1 MIPLDA
7 VDVADALDGL
17 SDVPEWRLPA
27 SDWDDI
33 AEVLQAMT
41 DARAPEDF
49 AEATADLELASPR
62 RYTPL
67 GSTPLVGPPPRVTL
81 LRDRLFRTLS
91 DLDLPPAPELPPR
104 PDATTEGLLT
114 HYLVVHVFAS
124 ATDAAYP
131 RLRRLWDG
139 CGAVFGTN
147 QPIDELHLPIALPA
161 AIPTGTT
168 IAARRSDHVQAIVRR
183 EHDTL
188 VLSVAAKAPGVTWA
202 QLASRWQQV
211 AARGEDGPLI
221 GVVTIFAGTV
231 ETSPDLAIGAVVG
244 ALPATVDDFWRAESN
259 EIGPCTL
266 WELPPFVD
274 GRRRRL
280 VTLAGPGRE
289 PELSALIWSRG
300 DAELAPLTRYL
311 LSAAKG
317 HYERRVLDET
327 ALELTDPSW
336 IEALSDAA
344 AIAGENMA
352 QSLVAAGGPADPRTG
367 PLSADFRA
375 VTTMQ
380 RQIDLDRRHTAR
392 SRAHAATYDGQPT
405 IGLVTALPQE
415 FAAMSAL
422 LDNPAD
428 KPIKGDR
435 AMYRLGTL
443 PSADPNRPHEVVLT
457 LLAETGNDAAAYG
470 GAHLVRSFP
479 SVDHLVMVG
488 IAAGVPRTADP
499 ARHVRLGDI
508 VVAGWDIVDFDH
520 IVDRPGGPERRQDFP
535 RRSDLLAGRVK
546 LLVSGEIL
554 GCTPWDAH
562 LDRLIEKHSV
572 FSRPAADTDVVYSGD
587 DDFAEPV
594 PHPDLELSGHRPGRP
609 KVHEGQIGSSD
620 RSMRNAS
627 ARDEFARQHN
637 LVAIEMEGKGIGRA
651 GHADGRDWFVVRGI
665 SDYGDRWT
673 NNVWRPYASAA
684 AAAYVRALLEVCP
697 PLDPHGGHTGG
708 ARP

>member
-1 MIPLDA
+1 MNPLDPA
-7 VDVADALDGL
+7 DVADALDGL
-17 SDVPEWRLPA
+17 GDVPEWRLPA

-33 AEVLQAMT
+33 AALLQRMT
-41 DARAPEDF
+41 DAATPADF

-67 GSTPLVGPPPRVTL
+67 DSTPLVGPPPRVTL
-81 LRDRLFRTLS
+81 LRHQLVHALS
-91 DLDLPPAPELPPR
+91 GLDLPPAPELPPR
-104 PDATTEGLLT
+104 PGATTDGLLT
-114 HYLVVHVFAS
+114 NYLVVHVFAP

-139 CGAVFGTN
+139 CGTVFEAN
-147 QPIDELHLPIALPA
+147 QPIDKLGQPVALPA
-161 AIPTGTT
+161 AIPTGTA
-168 IAARRSDHVQAIVRR
+168 IAARRSDHVQGIVWR

-188 VLSVAAKAPGVTWA
+188 VLSVAAKAPGATWA
-202 QLASRWQQV
+202 QLAARWQEV
-211 AARGEDGPLI
+211 AGGGDDGPLI

-244 ALPATVDDFWRAESN
+244 ALPATADDFWRAESN

-280 VTLAGPGRE
+280 VLLAGPGRE
-289 PELSALIWSRG
+289 AELSSLIWPRG
-300 DAELAPLTRYL
+300 DAEPAPLTQYL
-311 LSAAKG
+311 LSAAQG
-317 HYERRVLDET
+317 HYERRVRDET
-327 ALELTDPSW
+327 VLELADPSW
-336 IEALSDAA
+336 FDALSDAA
-344 AIAGENMA
+344 GAAGENMT

-367 PLSADFRA
+367 PLGADFRA
-375 VTTMQ
+375 VTTLC
-380 RQIDLDRRHTAR
+380 RQIDLDRRHAGR
-392 SRAHAATYDGQPT
+392 SRARAAAHGGQPT
-405 IGLVTALPQE
+405 IGLITALPEE

-422 LDNPAD
+422 LDDPVERRIA
-428 KPIKGDR
+428 GDR
-435 AMYRLGTL
+435 GMYRSGTL
-443 PSADPNRPHEVVLT
+443 PSADPDRPHEVVLT

-488 IAAGVPRTADP
+488 IAAGVPRTSDP
-499 ARHVRLGDI
+499 GRHVRLGDI
-508 VVAGWDIVDFDH
+508 VVATWNIVDFDH
-520 IVDRPGGPERRQDFP
+520 IVDRPGGPERRQEFP

-554 GCTPWDAH
+554 EQAPWEAE
-562 LDRLIEKHSV
+562 LDRLIEKHTV
-572 FSRPAADTDVVYSGD
+572 FIRPDAETDVVYSGD
-587 DDFAEPV
+587 DDFAVPV
-594 PHPDLELSGHRPGRP
+594 PHPDPTLSGHRPGRP
-609 KVHEGQIGSSD
+609 KVHEGRIGSSD

-627 ARDEFARQHN
+627 ARDELARRHN
-637 LVAIEMEGKGIGRA
+637 LLAIEMEGKGIGRA

-673 NNVWRPYASAA
+673 NNKWRHYASAA
-684 AAAYVRALLEVCP
+684 AAAYVRALFRVCP